1 MPLSPRFSSL
11 TPSPSTSPHTT
22 TNTHTPHPTPRR
34 WNTQP
39 VCALDVTNPEAVQWF
54 VTRLRRLQ
62 SLYGI
67 DGFKFDGGEPCFLPP
82 GFKTHRPISHAT
94 EYTRLWVSEVAGQF
108 QGGPCEVRMLT
119 SEC

>member
-1 MPLSPRFSSL
+1 MPLAQLPC
-11 TPSPSTSPHTT
+11 TWYIHCI
-22 TNTHTPHPTPRR
+22 THHVR

-39 VCALDVTNPEAVQWF
+39 VCALDVTNPEAVSWF
-54 VTRLRRLQ
+54 VSRLHRLQ

-108 QGGPCEVRMLT
+108 QGGPCEVRGL
-119 SEC
+119 E